1 MSCAPAAGR
10 CYPDAMRDYAG
21 DEKLGAV
28 PDDAAVTAAV
38 GIRPRSD
45 GGLGLTVRLAVAVPG
60 LHRAVAEKIVERG
73 HVQPIFPCDAKQHR
87 SETIILWSGSPK
99 NAQQL
104 M

>member
-1 MSCAPAAGR
+1 
-10 CYPDAMRDYAG
+10 MRDYAG
-21 DEKLGAV
+21 DEKLSAV

-73 HVQPIFPCDAKQHR
+73 HVTSPFFHAMR
-87 SETIILWSGSPK
+87 SNIAVRRSSSGPVRPK
-99 NAQQL
+99 MRNN
-104 M
+104 